1 MNGPPHRPARH
12 LPRGTPSQPVLPR
25 VPTQAVHRPLDWELG
40 YCRAGKYGDLLIW
53 ISLLATLSI
62 RIRVRRMDRMYN
74 GNEHVVSAEGE
85 QLSVR

>member
-1 MNGPPHRPARH
+1 MGREADRFGIQSFLMNGPPHRPARH

-62 RIRVRRMDRMYN
+62 RIRVWEDGQN
-74 GNEHVVSAEGE
+74 V
-85 QLSVR
+85 QWQ